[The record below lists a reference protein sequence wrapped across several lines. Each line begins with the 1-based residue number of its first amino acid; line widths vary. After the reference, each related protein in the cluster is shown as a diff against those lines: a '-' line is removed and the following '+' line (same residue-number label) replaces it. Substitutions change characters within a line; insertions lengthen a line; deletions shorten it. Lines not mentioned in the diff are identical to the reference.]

1 MSQSEV
7 TQVQLDNCN
16 VAQGRKENRQYLDS
30 LGGVNELV
38 QLIGVNVETGLTGA
52 QVKFNREK
60 YGTNSMPKSPS
71 TSYFYLLFIALSDTT
86 LLILIAAASVSF
98 GEITFKTLF

>member
-1 MSQSEV
+1 MSPSEV

-16 VAQGRKENRQYLDS
+16 VAQGRKENRQFLDS

-38 QLIGVNVETGLTGA
+38 QLIGVNVETGLTSE
-52 QVKFNREK
+52 QVIANREK
-60 YGTNSMPKSPS
+60 YGSNSMPKSPS

-98 GEITFKTLF
+98 GETKFESFF